1 MIMINAYTTGK
12 DIGTL
17 QERVKKLE
25 DDIRALKGILQS
37 TQAHVMKQLEEIR
50 NAVNDERSRAEGNV

>member
-37 TQAHVMKQLEEIR
+37 MQAHVMKQLEEIR